1 MPRYIII
8 GIFIEFGM
16 TVFEFPYIGL
26 PFEAEKLSV
35 FSEPPEELPSARCLL
50 FETVQEKTPLLPAL
64 LTK

>member
-1 MPRYIII
+1 MHPMFTDC
-8 GIFIEFGM
+8 GI
-16 TVFEFPYIGL
+16 TVAEFPYIEL